1 MWGTKVFVSLFGYH
15 THMLMETQIRIVDGI
30 GGVNV
35 VYSCL
40 GYGVTSFW
48 IAFVFAN
55 RGSWKRKLAWMIGG
69 TLALW
74 FINVLRLSLVML
86 ANNNNWAIPF
96 GWDHH
101 TWFNIFAYV
110 LIFLMIYVYD
120 KNLKKQ
126 NQRTAQKDA

>member
-1 MWGTKVFVSLFGYH
+1 
-15 THMLMETQIRIVDGI
+15 MLMETQIRIVDGI